1 MLCEFKMAFDLKAL
15 PTSNYS
21 WKFEMDYY
29 ISFDSL
35 MINLTNVICK
45 HMLYIVFVSACA
57 ADCQMLGMYKLLQK
71 QDRHLSAICNSH
83 CRI

>member
-1 MLCEFKMAFDLKAL
+1 MAFDLKAL
-15 PTSNYS
+15 PTSSYS

-45 HMLYIVFVSACA
+45 HMLYIVFASACA
-57 ADCQMLGMYKLLQK
+57 ADCQMLGMYKLSQK
-71 QDRHLSAICNSH
+71 QDRYLSAICNSH